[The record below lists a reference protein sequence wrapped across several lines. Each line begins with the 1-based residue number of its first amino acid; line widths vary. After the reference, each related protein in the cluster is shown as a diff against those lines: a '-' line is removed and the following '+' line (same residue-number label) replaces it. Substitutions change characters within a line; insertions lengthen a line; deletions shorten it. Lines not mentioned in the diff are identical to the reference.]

1 MYRIWSA
8 DESTRKQVVLSTKLF
23 TFRVQFSNDSQIKDV
38 DVHSR
43 IALNFEGHGI
53 NILTKTKK
61 FKEYSQ
67 TPVMTASLAGSL
79 NEY

>member
-1 MYRIWSA
+1 MS
-8 DESTRKQVVLSTKLF
+8 
-23 TFRVQFSNDSQIKDV
+23 SNLIGTSKDV

-53 NILTKTKK
+53 NILTKTRK
-61 FKEYSQ
+61 FKEHSQ

>member
-1 MYRIWSA
+1 MFEF
-8 DESTRKQVVLSTKLF
+8 ESQWDL
-23 TFRVQFSNDSQIKDV
+23 KDV

-43 IALNFEGHGI
+43 IALTFEGHGI
-53 NILTKTKK
+53 NILTKTRK

-67 TPVMTASLAGSL
+67 TPVMTASLARSL